1 MLLFNQFKN
10 NCLKSN
16 IDKCHELVSANK
28 PVGVKIE
35 DNARDNSECEKLLVV
50 KIDVNISFN
59 AKFQL
64 ESLFLWD

>member
-1 MLLFNQFKN
+1 M
-10 NCLKSN
+10 KSN

-59 AKFQL
+59 DKF
-64 ESLFLWD
+64 